1 MPAHPRT
8 HLYTKCH
15 LLEQSK
21 MNRRK
26 VDVVVSWRIFDSGDN
41 KLTTPC
47 ENILTMQI
55 HQMLKKKKK
64 RDSCCIQNPKLKLKN
79 AVKIPVHKYG
89 ELCSNRSYSNSIE
102 VSISSIIH
110 EFVNSSFVILKRFL
124 ETK

>member
-1 MPAHPRT
+1 MVTINSQPLVKTYLQCKFTR
-8 HLYTKCH
+8 C
-15 LLEQSK
+15 
-21 MNRRK
+21 
-26 VDVVVSWRIFDSGDN
+26 
-41 KLTTPC
+41 
-47 ENILTMQI
+47 
-55 HQMLKKKKK
+55 LKKKKK

-110 EFVNSSFVILKRFL
+110 EFVNSSFVILKCFL